1 MRVHVCYRVSFV
13 VYVRVPAVW
22 GSHVILLVNNVRLCE
37 IVATRLKAILSFKF
51 RNQCIWYPRSLVES
65 RCACFKVVTYLEAV
79 WLLVSLFI
87 TLKCSELLL
96 LVHRFLYLST
106 HQILI
111 VSLFSLFFRPVVPEP
126 QEIAVNALLALN
138 PKSSGTCTPICQPS
152 TPTTMTSSNVR
163 YAGDDIISALR
174 MSTGAYAPG
183 DTINNFEVPKS
194 SSSCMLEGAQYSMDV
209 KPSIVPY
216 GNGTP
221 PAHSPSLTSPLG
233 DRSPTKSRVK
243 SQSKSGNNIC
253 QICGKS
259 YARPSTLKTHMRTH
273 SGEKPYRCE
282 VCSKAFTQ
290 AANLTAHLRTHSGE
304 KPFSCPICQKRFSQ
318 SSSVT
323 THLRTHSGERPY
335 RCDYCGKAF
344 ADTSTLTKHK
354 RIHSGEKPYRC
365 KICNLGFSQSGNLHR
380 HMKTHNN

>member
-1 MRVHVCYRVSFV
+1 M
-13 VYVRVPAVW
+13 
-22 GSHVILLVNNVRLCE
+22 
-37 IVATRLKAILSFKF
+37 
-51 RNQCIWYPRSLVES
+51 
-65 RCACFKVVTYLEAV
+65 
-79 WLLVSLFI
+79 
-87 TLKCSELLL
+87 
-96 LVHRFLYLST
+96 
-106 HQILI
+106 
-111 VSLFSLFFRPVVPEP
+111 
-126 QEIAVNALLALN
+126 NALLALN
-138 PKSSGTCTPICQPS
+138 SKSTGSGDTSPQS
-152 TPTTMTSSNVR
+152 GTPTTMTSSSFSEETTP
-163 YAGDDIISALR
+163 DLISALR
-174 MSTGAYAPG
+174 MSTAAYHPG
-183 DTINNFEVPKS
+183 EAIPGFEVPRTS
-194 SSSCMLEGAQYSMDV
+194 LCLHNSPYPPDV
-209 KPSIVPY
+209 KPIIPY
-216 GNGTP
+216 CNGGSPVGNTTP
-221 PAHSPSLTSPLG
+221 ITSPISGHCEL
-233 DRSPTKSRVK
+233 SPGCKSRTK
-243 SQSKSGNNIC
+243 APHKSGNNIC

-273 SGEKPYRCE
+273 SGEKPYKCE
-282 VCSKAFTQ
+282 VCAKAFTQ

>member
-1 MRVHVCYRVSFV
+1 MHCMLQKLCRIHFLACTWLTKPPISGRGLISVKDFSTKMASVASDIVEKVKELAEFSTVLTFPCLFV
-13 VYVRVPAVW
+13 PP
-22 GSHVILLVNNVRLCE
+22 I
-37 IVATRLKAILSFKF
+37 
-51 RNQCIWYPRSLVES
+51 
-65 RCACFKVVTYLEAV
+65 
-79 WLLVSLFI
+79 
-87 TLKCSELLL
+87 
-96 LVHRFLYLST
+96 
-106 HQILI
+106 
-111 VSLFSLFFRPVVPEP
+111 VPEQ

-138 PKSSGTCTPICQPS
+138 PKSTGSNHTSPPHSGNC
-152 TPTTMTSSNVR
+152 TPTTMATTGFSVDSPP
-163 YAGDDIISALR
+163 DLISALR
-174 MSTGAYAPG
+174 MSAGAYTPG
-183 DTINNFEVPKS
+183 EAITGFEVPRS
-194 SSSCMLEGAQYSMDV
+194 ASLCLHEQHPYSADV
-209 KPSIVPY
+209 KPIIHGYCS
-216 GNGTP
+216 GGGSSNGTP
-221 PAHSPSLTSPLG
+221 LTSPISAHC
-233 DRSPTKSRVK
+233 DRSPNGMKLKTKSMHK
-243 SQSKSGNNIC
+243 TGNNIC

-273 SGEKPYRCE
+273 SGEKPYKCE

>member
-1 MRVHVCYRVSFV
+1 MSC
-13 VYVRVPAVW
+13 
-22 GSHVILLVNNVRLCE
+22 
-37 IVATRLKAILSFKF
+37 
-51 RNQCIWYPRSLVES
+51 
-65 RCACFKVVTYLEAV
+65 
-79 WLLVSLFI
+79 SLFY
-87 TLKCSELLL
+87 SLLP
-96 LVHRFLYLST
+96 FLY
-106 HQILI
+106 
-111 VSLFSLFFRPVVPEP
+111 RPVVPEQ

-138 PKSSGTCTPICQPS
+138 SKSTGADNPSPRSGTCTP
-152 TPTTMTSSNVR
+152 TTMSNT
-163 YAGDDIISALR
+163 AFSEDSPPDLISALR
-174 MSTGAYAPG
+174 MSSGAYTPG
-183 DTINNFEVPKS
+183 EAITGFEVPRTTS
-194 SSSCMLEGAQYSMDV
+194 LCLHDTPYPADV
-209 KPSIVPY
+209 KPIIPTYCNGSSPT
-216 GNGTP
+216 GTP
-221 PAHSPSLTSPLG
+221 ITSPVSAQC
-233 DRSPTKSRVK
+233 DRSPGLKPRVK
-243 SQSKSGNNIC
+243 SMHKSGNNIC

-273 SGEKPYRCE
+273 SGEKPYKCE
-282 VCSKAFTQ
+282 VCAKAFTQ

>member
-1 MRVHVCYRVSFV
+1 MPFLFYR
-13 VYVRVPAVW
+13 P
-22 GSHVILLVNNVRLCE
+22 I
-37 IVATRLKAILSFKF
+37 
-51 RNQCIWYPRSLVES
+51 
-65 RCACFKVVTYLEAV
+65 
-79 WLLVSLFI
+79 
-87 TLKCSELLL
+87 
-96 LVHRFLYLST
+96 
-106 HQILI
+106 
-111 VSLFSLFFRPVVPEP
+111 VPEQ

-138 PKSSGTCTPICQPS
+138 PKSSVSGNASPPQSASGAC
-152 TPTTMTSSNVR
+152 TPTTMAATAFR
-163 YAGDDIISALR
+163 DDSPPDLISALR
-174 MSTGAYAPG
+174 
-183 DTINNFEVPKS
+183 IS
-194 SSSCMLEGAQYSMDV
+194 SSTYNPGPGEPMSGFDRSCLHENPYHGDV
-209 KPSIVPY
+209 KPIIQSYCHGSSSPV
-216 GNGTP
+216 GTP
-221 PAHSPSLTSPLG
+221 ITSPVSAHC
-233 DRSPTKSRVK
+233 DRSPNGLKSR
-243 SQSKSGNNIC
+243 SKTMHKTGNNIC

-273 SGEKPYRCE
+273 SGEKPYKCE

-304 KPFSCPICQKRFSQ
+304 KPFSCPICHKRFSQ

>member
-1 MRVHVCYRVSFV
+1 MFT
-13 VYVRVPAVW
+13 
-22 GSHVILLVNNVRLCE
+22 IL
-37 IVATRLKAILSFKF
+37 
-51 RNQCIWYPRSLVES
+51 
-65 RCACFKVVTYLEAV
+65 
-79 WLLVSLFI
+79 
-87 TLKCSELLL
+87 
-96 LVHRFLYLST
+96 
-106 HQILI
+106 
-111 VSLFSLFFRPVVPEP
+111 RPVVHIGESH
-126 QEIAVNALLALN
+126 EIAVNALLALN
-138 PKSSGTCTPICQPS
+138 SKSTCSTPPGLVPDS
-152 TPTTMTSSNVR
+152 TPTSSTGR
-163 YAGDDIISALR
+163 TFSEDHSSPPDLISALR
-174 MSTGAYAPG
+174 MSTSAYHHG
-183 DTINNFEVPKS
+183 EVIAHYEAARAAGTCLQDYPP
-194 SSSCMLEGAQYSMDV
+194 DV
-209 KPSIVPY
+209 KPIIPNY
-216 GNGTP
+216 GSADSPTMV
-221 PAHSPSLTSPLG
+221 SPSLSE
-233 DRSPTKSRVK
+233 RSPGSKPRNK

-282 VCSKAFTQ
+282 VCGKAFTQ

-335 RCDYCGKAF
+335 RCDFCGKAF

>member
-1 MRVHVCYRVSFV
+1 MLQV
-13 VYVRVPAVW
+13 
-22 GSHVILLVNNVRLCE
+22 GESH
-37 IVATRLKAILSFKF
+37 
-51 RNQCIWYPRSLVES
+51 
-65 RCACFKVVTYLEAV
+65 
-79 WLLVSLFI
+79 
-87 TLKCSELLL
+87 
-96 LVHRFLYLST
+96 
-106 HQILI
+106 
-111 VSLFSLFFRPVVPEP
+111 
-126 QEIAVNALLALN
+126 EIANALLALN
-138 PKSSGTCTPICQPS
+138 PKSSCS
-152 TPTTMTSSNVR
+152 TPPGLVPDSIPTSS
-163 YAGDDIISALR
+163 AGRTFSEDHSSPPDLISALR
-174 MSTGAYAPG
+174 MSTSVYPHHG
-183 DTINNFEVPKS
+183 DAIAHYEAARSGTCLQDYPP
-194 SSSCMLEGAQYSMDV
+194 DV
-209 KPSIVPY
+209 KPIIPHY
-216 GNGTP
+216 GSADSPTMV
-221 PAHSPSLTSPLG
+221 SPSLSE
-233 DRSPTKSRVK
+233 RSPGSKPRNK

-282 VCSKAFTQ
+282 VCGKAFTQ

-335 RCDYCGKAF
+335 RCDFCGKAF

>member
-1 MRVHVCYRVSFV
+1 MSGFLLRV
-13 VYVRVPAVW
+13 
-22 GSHVILLVNNVRLCE
+22 
-37 IVATRLKAILSFKF
+37 TAIH
-51 RNQCIWYPRSLVES
+51 NW
-65 RCACFKVVTYLEAV
+65 
-79 WLLVSLFI
+79 I
-87 TLKCSELLL
+87 TLLPP
-96 LVHRFLYLST
+96 Y
-106 HQILI
+106 
-111 VSLFSLFFRPVVPEP
+111 RPVVADQVAE
-126 QEIAVNALLALN
+126 QREAVTALLSLN
-138 PKSSGTCTPICQPS
+138 NKSSSGSTTPQSS
-152 TPTTMTSSNVR
+152 TPTTMSSTSVSAIR
-163 YAGDDIISALR
+163 SYGDDHSTPDLISALR
-174 MSTGAYAPG
+174 MGGTYAPG
-183 DTINNFEVPKS
+183 EHINSTGFDGS
-194 SSSCMLEGAQYSMDV
+194 RTSSSCMQDSQYPADV
-209 KPSIVPY
+209 KPILVHSY
-216 GNGTP
+216 GDASTTITTEVN
-221 PAHSPSLTSPLG
+221 AMAERSPS
-233 DRSPTKSRVK
+233 TKSRPK
-243 SQSKSGNNIC
+243 SANKSGNNIC

-282 VCSKAFTQ
+282 ICAKAFTQ

-380 HMKTHNN
+380 HMKTHNNWAPLINSFSFSRFISAIQSSNVHLIGTIPNHLRSFIASLFFTYW

>member
-1 MRVHVCYRVSFV
+1 MSNFMSLPPTPFFSPPQYFTGGRGRAGEPISPFFV
-13 VYVRVPAVW
+13 PNQSYTSLEFSGYSPAHYGNVPF
-22 GSHVILLVNNVRLCE
+22 
-37 IVATRLKAILSFKF
+37 T
-51 RNQCIWYPRSLVES
+51 
-65 RCACFKVVTYLEAV
+65 EA
-79 WLLVSLFI
+79 
-87 TLKCSELLL
+87 K
-96 LVHRFLYLST
+96 
-106 HQILI
+106 
-111 VSLFSLFFRPVVPEP
+111 PVVPEQ
-126 QEIAVNALLALN
+126 QEVAVNALLALN
-138 PKSSGTCTPICQPS
+138 KATSKNSPMNSPV
-152 TPTTMTSSNVR
+152 TTMSTASAPSFS
-163 YAGDDIISALR
+163 DDLISALR
-174 MSTGAYAPG
+174 MGNFTPGEVITSASAYEPR
-183 DTINNFEVPKS
+183 
-194 SSSCMLEGAQYSMDV
+194 SSSCMQDGQYTGDV
-209 KPSIVPY
+209 KPIIPVPNFSPDREHDM
-216 GNGTP
+216 NGFHE
-221 PAHSPSLTSPLG
+221 HSPG
-233 DRSPTKSRVK
+233 
-243 SQSKSGNNIC
+243 SKPKQKAVNKGNNIC

-273 SGEKPYRCE
+273 SGEKPYRCDI
-282 VCSKAFTQ
+282 CAKAFTQ

>member
-1 MRVHVCYRVSFV
+1 
-13 VYVRVPAVW
+13 
-22 GSHVILLVNNVRLCE
+22 
-37 IVATRLKAILSFKF
+37 
-51 RNQCIWYPRSLVES
+51 
-65 RCACFKVVTYLEAV
+65 
-79 WLLVSLFI
+79 
-87 TLKCSELLL
+87 
-96 LVHRFLYLST
+96 
-106 HQILI
+106 
-111 VSLFSLFFRPVVPEP
+111 
-126 QEIAVNALLALN
+126 
-138 PKSSGTCTPICQPS
+138 
-152 TPTTMTSSNVR
+152 MTSSSFSEETTPDLIN
-163 YAGDDIISALR
+163 ALR
-174 MSTGAYAPG
+174 MSTAAYHPG
-183 DTINNFEVPKS
+183 ESIPGFEVPRS
-194 SSSCMLEGAQYSMDV
+194 LCLHNSPYPPDV
-209 KPSIVPY
+209 KPIIPSYCNGGSPG
-216 GNGTP
+216 GNTTP
-221 PAHSPSLTSPLG
+221 LASPSSGHCELSPG
-233 DRSPTKSRVK
+233 CKPRTKTPH
-243 SQSKSGNNIC
+243 KSGNNIC

-273 SGEKPYRCE
+273 SGEKPYKCE
-282 VCSKAFTQ
+282 VCAKAFTQ